1 MDYLPGPG
9 FRPWHFRLIWAVF
22 CASSFLSAGCGRSRF
37 SIKPAILM
45 HGMPDA
51 ILDQNMREAAVRDG
65 LHDLLLHSS
74 HCLRFFC
81 MTFCLSAHLASMVLG
96 AHGTTTRKVFI
107 DGLRCDPKKLLRNK
121 RHGVDVPQAPSP
133 HPCSLG
139 QGACAQMQA
148 IESMVQATRRH
159 IRNSLISTRR
169 AGYINK
175 LESPWWKQDEA
186 AGCNS
191 FKTTT
196 SGSSE

>member
-1 MDYLPGPG
+1 MQLVIAKAKAVGHSPHGSKRKWSQVDYLPGPG
-9 FRPWHFRLIWAVF
+9 FRPWHFRLIWVVF

-51 ILDQNMREAAVRDG
+51 ILDQNMREAAERDG

-107 DGLRCDPKKLLRNK
+107 DGLRCDPKKLLRK
-121 RHGVDVPQAPSP
+121 WPVC
-133 HPCSLG
+133 PCCSSVG
-139 QGACAQMQA
+139 
-148 IESMVQATRRH
+148 MV
-159 IRNSLISTRR
+159 
-169 AGYINK
+169 YK
-175 LESPWWKQDEA
+175 LRPR
-186 AGCNS
+186 
-191 FKTTT
+191 
-196 SGSSE
+196 